1 MRLPENIKDKRT
13 TPVDCQ
19 DPAVFVCFFLT
30 KCATHA
36 RQDQNIQYYIVSL
49 HICSEQTGF
58 FTNEPVIAGCF
69 FHYIFCVLSISMCTD
84 SPYNCFF
91 LYGKLQIPQHSI
103 LTKMFKIDLFIIF
116 HFFFMCRKTA
126 CKPHIFYI
134 VRSIAMASHHQ
145 KMLNR
150 NRRII
155 SIHVY
160 MVTIY
165 SAPCQLKNQQTTYQW
180 NPQCK

>member
-49 HICSEQTGF
+49 HICSEQTGS

-116 HFFFMCRKTA
+116 HFSSCVGKLRVNLISFTLYVPLPWLPIIRK
-126 CKPHIFYI
+126 CSI
-134 VRSIAMASHHQ
+134 VIAES
-145 KMLNR
+145 
-150 NRRII
+150 
-155 SIHVY
+155 
-160 MVTIY
+160 
-165 SAPCQLKNQQTTYQW
+165 
-180 NPQCK
+180 